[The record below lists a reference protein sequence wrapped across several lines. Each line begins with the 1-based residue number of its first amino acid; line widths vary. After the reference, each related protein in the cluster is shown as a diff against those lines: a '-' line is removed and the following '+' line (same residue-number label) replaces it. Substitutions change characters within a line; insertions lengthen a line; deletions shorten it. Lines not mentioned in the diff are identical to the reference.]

1 MRHLRFLKPSSPDAA
16 FDSILELAKRK
27 AGRAMDGPFLKLK
40 RSDSG
45 LDMQQTTMRTK
56 IQLNLS
62 LEVRAVG

>member
-1 MRHLRFLKPSSPDAA
+1 
-16 FDSILELAKRK
+16 
-27 AGRAMDGPFLKLK
+27 MDGPFLKLK